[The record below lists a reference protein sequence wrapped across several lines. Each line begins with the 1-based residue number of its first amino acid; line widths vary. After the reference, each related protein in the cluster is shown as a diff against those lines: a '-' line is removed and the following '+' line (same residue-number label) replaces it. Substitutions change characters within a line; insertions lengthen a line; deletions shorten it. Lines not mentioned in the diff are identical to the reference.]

1 MYNLIKKIAMRLIN
15 IFLSFLIISTVSAQ
29 DNYEIFALG
38 KASTKDR
45 GLVISEQFLKIH
57 TEAGNTEIMAELGQ
71 LKSLSKGTT
80 AFNHITNELLIWA
93 KETPTED
100 YKMYVVDATSGNL
113 SQQPVTFK
121 QAPVDVHYDMRL
133 QKFFGIRHSETKDLL
148 EIIEIDKNMVT
159 SVMDLP
165 NLKSVSLGVTAF
177 DSNNSFYI
185 FAGTDNNYKERLY
198 VIDIVN
204 RQILSSSIIDGYYF
218 YELQYDVNDS
228 KLYGMCR
235 KRSNTEQFFFVEI
248 IPMEARPVIIA
259 PMRNLK
265 GVSLGGSTFEQK
277 EGLYIYNGTDIDKSK
292 SLYVIDIMTGDIIT
306 KTKLGAKIT
315 AMECNNAAFLNTYFN
330 ELAVKNPNVEPI
342 QPIKEERK
350 ISYTQKQNNAA
361 ADFQIM
367 ITPKFILDEANID
380 IKIEN
385 GEGFEIDVFNATG
398 TIVKTVKL
406 FKSDNAEDNL
416 IDLSSLYA
424 GIYLLKIKTAN
435 RTYTQRVIK
444 R

>member
-1 MYNLIKKIAMRLIN
+1 MRFI
-15 IFLSFLIISTVSAQ
+15 IIILSFLIISTVSAH
-29 DNYEIFALG
+29 DDYEIFALG
-38 KASTKDR
+38 KANSKNR

-57 TEAGNTEIMAELGQ
+57 TEAGNTEVLAELGQ

-93 KETPTED
+93 KETTTEE
-100 YKMYVVDATSGNL
+100 YKMYTIDATSGDL
-113 SQQPVTFK
+113 AQQPISFK

-133 QKFFGIRHSETKDLL
+133 QKFFGIRHSESKNSL
-148 EIIEIDKNMVT
+148 EIIEIDNNIVS

-165 NLKSVSLGVTAF
+165 DLKSVSLGVTAF

-185 FAGTDNNYKERLY
+185 FAGTDKNYKERLY

-204 RQILSSSIIDGYYF
+204 RQILASSVIDGFYF

-248 IPMEARPVIIA
+248 VPLEARPVIIA
-259 PMRNLK
+259 PMRDLK
-265 GVSLGGSTFEQK
+265 SVSLGGSTFEQK
-277 EGLYIYNGTDIDKSK
+277 EGLYIYNGSDINKTK
-292 SLYVIDIMTGDIIT
+292 NLYVIDIMTGDIIT
-306 KTKLGAKIT
+306 KTKIGAVIT
-315 AMECNNAAFLNTYFN
+315 AMECNNAAFLNSYFN
-330 ELAVKNPNVEPI
+330 ELPVKSPNVEPI
-342 QPIKEERK
+342 QPVKEERK
-350 ISYTQKQNNAA
+350 MSYTQKQNNAA
-361 ADFQIM
+361 ADFQILV
-367 ITPKFILDEANID
+367 TPRFILDEANID
-380 IKIEN
+380 IKIEK
-385 GEGFEIDVFNATG
+385 GQGFEVDVFNATG
-398 TIVKTVKL
+398 IIVKKIKL
-406 FKSDNAEDNL
+406 FKSENAEDNL
-416 IDLSSLYA
+416 IDLSSLNA

>member
-1 MYNLIKKIAMRLIN
+1 MRLIT
-15 IFLSFLIISTVSAQ
+15 IILSFLIISSASAQ
-29 DNYEIFALG
+29 DDYEIFALG
-38 KASTKDR
+38 KAGAENR
-45 GLVISEQFLKIH
+45 GLVVSEQFLKIH
-57 TEAGNTEIMAELGQ
+57 TEAGNTEVLAELGQ

-93 KETPTED
+93 KESSTDD
-100 YKMYVVDATSGNL
+100 YQMYVIDATSGDMA
-113 SQQPVTFK
+113 QQPISFK

-133 QKFFGIRHSETKDLL
+133 QKFFGIRHSETRSTL
-148 EIIEIDKNMVT
+148 EIIEIDNNVVS

-165 NLKSVSLGVTAF
+165 DLKSVSLGVTAF

-185 FAGTDNNYKERLY
+185 FAGTDKNYNERLY
-198 VIDIVN
+198 VVDIVN
-204 RQILSSSIIDGYYF
+204 RQILASSIIDGFYF

-248 IPMEARPVIIA
+248 VPLEARPVIIA
-259 PMRNLK
+259 PMRDLK

-277 EGLYIYNGTDIDKSK
+277 EGLYIYNGSDVNRTK

-306 KTKLGAKIT
+306 KTKMGAKIT

-330 ELAVKNPNVEPI
+330 ELPVKSPNVEPI

-367 ITPKFILDEANID
+367 VTPKFILDEANID
-380 IKIEN
+380 IKIEE
-385 GEGFEIDVFNATG
+385 GKGFEVDVFNSMG
-398 TIVKTVKL
+398 IVVKREKL
-406 FKSDNAEDNL
+406 FKSKNAEDNL
-416 IDLSSLYA
+416 VDLSSLEA
-424 GIYLLKIKTAN
+424 GIYLLKIKTAS
-435 RTYTQRVIK
+435 RTYTQKVIK

>member
-1 MYNLIKKIAMRLIN
+1 MRLIN
-15 IFLSFLIISTVSAQ
+15 IFLSLLIFSTVSAQ

-38 KASTKDR
+38 KVGTKKR
-45 GLVISEQFLKIH
+45 GLVVSEQFLKIH
-57 TEAGNTEIMAELGQ
+57 TEAGNMEILAELGQ

-93 KETPTED
+93 KETPTDD
-100 YKMYVVDATSGNL
+100 YQMYVIDATSGKL
-113 SQQPVTFK
+113 SQEPIAFK

-133 QKFFGIRHSETKDLL
+133 QKFFGIRHSSTKNTL
-148 EIIEIDKNMVT
+148 EIIEIEKNIVS

-185 FAGTDNNYKERLY
+185 FAGTDNNYQERLY

-204 RQILSSSIIDGYYF
+204 RQILASSVINDFYF

-235 KRSNTEQFFFVEI
+235 KRSNTDQFFFVEI
-248 IPMEARPVIIA
+248 VPLEARPIIIA
-259 PMRNLK
+259 PMRDLK
-265 GVSLGGSTFEQK
+265 SVSLGGSTFEQK
-277 EGLYIYNGTDIDKSK
+277 EGLYIYNGTDVNQSK

-306 KTKLGAKIT
+306 KTEIGAVIT
-315 AMECNNAAFLNTYFN
+315 AMECNNSAFLNDYFKGKV
-330 ELAVKNPNVEPI
+330 LKNPMATEI
-342 QPIKEERK
+342 EPIKEERK
-350 ISYTQKQNNAA
+350 VSYTQKKNNAIEH
-361 ADFQIM
+361 FQM
-367 ITPKFILDEANID
+367 LITPKFILDEANID
-380 IKIEN
+380 VNIED
-385 GEGFEIDVFNATG
+385 GAAFEIDIFNATG
-398 TIVKTVKL
+398 VVVKRVKL
-406 FKSDNAEDNL
+406 FKSEHAEDNL
-416 IDLSSLYA
+416 IDLSSLNA
-424 GIYLLKIKTAN
+424 GIYLLKIKTAD